1 MYKATR
7 WYVASQMKRNKDIF
21 YEAPN
26 ILELAPPEPDPEVVA
41 YMETVS
47 ARLEVCYSDFKE
59 KEQKLNRELQKAGGE
74 IVTLE
79 TKLREA
85 NRKIRMLEAQVV
97 CPSKVRRLV

>member
-1 MYKATR
+1 
-7 WYVASQMKRNKDIF
+7 MKRSKDIC

-26 ILELAPPEPDPEVVA
+26 ILELAPPEPDPRMVA

-59 KEQKLNRELQKAGGE
+59 REQKLNQELQKAGEE
-74 IVTLE
+74 IVALE

-97 CPSKVRRLV
+97 CLNKVRRLV